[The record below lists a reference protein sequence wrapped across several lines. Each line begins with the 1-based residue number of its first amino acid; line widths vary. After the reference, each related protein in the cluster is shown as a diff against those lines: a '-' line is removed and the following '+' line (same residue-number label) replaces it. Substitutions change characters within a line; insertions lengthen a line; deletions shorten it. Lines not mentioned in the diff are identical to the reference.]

1 MTAKGGRAR
10 DAAPALPAGAG
21 RRRGWLATWRPG
33 HGWTL
38 VQIAAL
44 GWLALCVLLALFADV
59 LSPYGLTEI
68 DLRARIEPPVFL
80 GGSWAHPLGT
90 DDLGRDMFTRLI
102 HSIRISI
109 LVAIAGTLIGAVIG
123 TVLGFLAAQLGG
135 IVDDLVML
143 LVDTQA
149 ALPFMIIALMLIALF
164 GTSLALFV
172 VIVGIYGWER
182 YARIARGLA
191 LSARERGY
199 VTAARAYGAPPA
211 YIYRKHILPNVSS
224 ALIVNA
230 TLNFPEIILVE
241 SALSFLG
248 LGIQPPM
255 SSLGN
260 MLAFGREYLLS
271 AWWIAVLP
279 GLVIV
284 LTALAVSVLGDRLR
298 DRLDSKLR

>member
-1 MTAKGGRAR
+1 MQPETDHQIA
-10 DAAPALPAGAG
+10 AAPAPDALVATGSPHRWTIAQIGA
-21 RRRGWLATWRPG
+21 
-33 HGWTL
+33 
-38 VQIAAL
+38 AA
-44 GWLALCVLLALFADV
+44 WLALCVFLALFADL
-59 LSPYGLTEI
+59 LSPYDLTAI
-68 DLRARIEPPVFL
+68 DLRARMEPPVLL

-90 DDLGRDMFTRLI
+90 DDLGRDMFTRLV

-109 LVAIAGTLIGAVIG
+109 LVAIVGTLIGAVIG
-123 TVLGFLAAQLGG
+123 TALGFLAAQVGG
-135 IVDDLVML
+135 LVDDLVML
-143 LVDTQA
+143 LVDVQA

-164 GTSLALFV
+164 GTSLTLFIA
-172 VIVGIYGWER
+172 IVGIYGWER

-199 VTAARAYGAPPA
+199 VTAARAYDAPA
-211 YIYRKHILPNVSS
+211 IHIYRRHILPNVAS

-284 LTALAVSVLGDRLR
+284 LTALAVSILGDRLR
-298 DRLDSKLR
+298 DRLDPKLK